1 MITLDLTETQAMSV
15 LRAFLL
21 GVLPAGTEVV
31 QGQVNRV
38 AEPAGSN
45 FVVFTPLSRKRLA
58 TNRTDYADAQITGS
72 ILGDTLTVTSVEY
85 GAVRV
90 GAPVFST
97 TPGAVLHGTS
107 VTAFLTGSGGPGSYR
122 VSRPQTVA
130 AGTLYAGVTRA
141 QQDTALTVQI
151 DVHGPEG
158 GDNVQV
164 ITTLFRDRYACD
176 EFASSGLAIQPL
188 YTSEPNQMPFRN
200 GENQIEW
207 RWTTD
212 AVLEIRPIVQ
222 RPQEFADAVAV
233 GLSLVD

>member
-1 MITLDLTETQAMSV
+1 MITLDLTESQAMSV
-15 LRAFLL
+15 LREFLL
-21 GVLPAGTEVV
+21 GILPPGTEVV
-31 QGQVNRV
+31 QGQVNLV
-38 AEPAGSN
+38 AEPVGTN

-58 TNRTDYADAQITGS
+58 TNRTDYEDAQISGS
-72 ILGDTLTVTSVEY
+72 ISGDTLTVTSVEY

-97 TPGAVLHGTS
+97 TPGAVSPGTA
-107 VTAFLTGSGGPGSYR
+107 VKAFLAASGGPGTYQ
-122 VSRPQTVA
+122 VSPPQTVA
-130 AGTLYAGVTRA
+130 AGTLYAGVTCA

-176 EFASSGLAIQPL
+176 EFADSGLAIQPL
-188 YTSEPNQMPFRN
+188 YTSEPHQMPFRN
-200 GENQIEW
+200 GEQQIEW

-212 AVLEIRPIVQ
+212 AVIEIRPIVQ
-222 RPQEFADAVAV
+222 RPQEFADAVSV